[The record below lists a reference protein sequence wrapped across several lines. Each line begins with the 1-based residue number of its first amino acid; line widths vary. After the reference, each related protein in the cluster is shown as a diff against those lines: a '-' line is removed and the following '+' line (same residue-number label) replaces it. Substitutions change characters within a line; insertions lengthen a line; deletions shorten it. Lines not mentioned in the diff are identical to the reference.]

1 MPLRSTAAKENDM
14 NWTRRD
20 FLATGA
26 MAAAAVPFLGACK
39 KGEIVN
45 NATQSD
51 AIIRPLKPSYFENN
65 FGVTPEM
72 IDKVLTKTMSRGG
85 SFGDLFFEHSKA
97 GSVSMLDG
105 KVNSAS
111 ASTSLG
117 MGARCVNEDQ
127 VGYAY
132 CEALTLEDMMR
143 AAEAASAI
151 APGAAPIEIRSR
163 HEAEL
168 KRYYGQSI
176 DWDALDVARAVALVQ
191 KIDTLTR
198 AKDPSIIQVTVG
210 LSWHQR
216 VVMINTSDGINAEDS
231 QPYFVLRLSV
241 VMNRN
246 GETQSNGDSL
256 AEKNDFASITD
267 EKIHRLVDTA
277 VADTDI
283 LFSAVKPKG
292 GEWPVVLGAGA
303 SGILLH
309 EAIGHGLEADFNRKE
324 RSIFATKMNQKVAS
338 DEVTVCDSG
347 LIDNSRGALNVDDEG
362 NPCQDTVLVENGILR
377 SYMHDRISAAH
388 YKVNPTG
395 SGRREDYK
403 NYPIPRM
410 RVTYMKNGTHE
421 KDELFADV
429 KYGVY
434 CTKYTNGQVLIGPGD
449 YTFYVKNG
457 YLIEDGKLTAP
468 IKDINI
474 IGNGPDTLSKITKVA
489 NDFELS
495 HGSWTCG
502 KDGQSVPVSLGMP
515 SVLVSAITVGGV

>member
-1 MPLRSTAAKENDM
+1 M

-20 FLATGA
+20 FIATGA
-26 MAAAAVPFLGACK
+26 LAAASVPFLGACK
-39 KGEIVN
+39 KKEEPVTKQDN
-45 NATQSD
+45 PAEP
-51 AIIRPLKPSYFENN
+51 AIMQPQQITLKPSYFEQK

-72 IDKVLTKTMSRGG
+72 IDKVLAKTLSRGG
-85 SFGDLFFEHSKA
+85 TFGDLFFEHSRSGA
-97 GSVSMLDG
+97 VNMLDG

-111 ASTSLG
+111 ASAELG

-132 CEALTLEDMMR
+132 TETLALEDMLR
-143 AAEAASAI
+143 AAEAAAAI
-151 APGAAPIEIRSR
+151 APGAAPVEIKSR
-163 HEAEL
+163 HEADL
-168 KRYYGQSI
+168 KRFYGQAI

-191 KIDTLTR
+191 KVDALTR
-198 AKDPSIIQVTVG
+198 AKDPTIIQVSVG

-231 QPYFVLRLSV
+231 QPYFSLRLNV
-241 VMNRN
+241 VMQRN
-246 GETQSNGDSL
+246 GETQSNSDAI
-256 AEKNDFASITD
+256 AEKNDFESITD
-267 EKIHRLVDTA
+267 EKIQTMVDGA
-277 VADTDI
+277 VAKTDI

-324 RSIFATKMNQKVAS
+324 RSIFATKMNQRVSS
-338 DEVTVCDSG
+338 DEVTIGDSG

-362 NPCQDTVLVENGILR
+362 NACEDTILVENGVLR
-377 SYMHDRISAAH
+377 SYLHDRISAAF
-388 YKVNPTG
+388 YKVKPTG
-395 SGRREDYK
+395 SGRRESYK
-403 NYPIPRM
+403 SYPIPRM
-410 RVTYMKNGTHE
+410 RVTYMKSGNRE
-421 KDELFADV
+421 KEELFADV
-429 KYGVY
+429 KYGIY
-434 CTKYTNGQVLIGPGD
+434 CTNYTNGQVMIGPGD

-468 IKDINI
+468 IKDVNI

-495 HGSWTCG
+495 HMSWTCG